1 MTSPSTPSDDH
12 APLAQRLALAGEGSD
27 RHDGWTP
34 ARMAA
39 FCEALAATGCVDSAC
54 HHLGM
59 AKSGLYEA
67 RRRNPLFALA
77 WEDALIDGALPRL
90 ADELLSHAFR
100 GSVERFYRDGECV
113 GEKHFTDTRLGLAL
127 LKRLDRKAAERAAA
141 DLAARL
147 RDEATE
153 NAAKEREQAAA
164 EEARH
169 AAAHDPFEDGEVDEV
184 DPTPFCPTLVSPHP
198 RILRTEHGW
207 QTSFPPPAVRAPEDD
222 WAPLDFGPDE
232 DSGDPDALYDPLAI
246 LDLAAEN
253 RWPGSP
259 GYKRYCT
266 RAESLSLDRWVDRQL
281 QPVHAEHA
289 RFFEV
294 LEHHGG
300 NDEATALLPP
310 ADRAA
315 NCREP

>member
-1 MTSPSTPSDDH
+1 MINPPTPTTPETHPAS
-12 APLAQRLALAGEGSD
+12 PLAQRLALAGEGSD

-39 FCEALAATGCVDSAC
+39 FCEALAATGCVDTAC
-54 HHLGM
+54 QHLGM

-113 GEKHFTDTRLGLAL
+113 GEKHFTDTRLGLEL

-141 DLAARL
+141 DLAAR
-147 RDEATE
+147 
-153 NAAKEREQAAA
+153 EREQAAA
-164 EEARH
+164 EEVRH
-169 AAAHDPFEDGEVDEV
+169 AAADDPFDPFEDGEVDEV
-184 DPTPFCPTLVSPHP
+184 DPMPFSPTLDRPHP
-198 RILRTEHGW
+198 RIQRTTTGW

-222 WAPLDFGPDE
+222 WAPLDYGPDE
-232 DSGDPDALYDPLAI
+232 APDDPDALYDPLAV
-246 LDLAAEN
+246 LDLAAED

-266 RAESLSLDRWVDRQL
+266 RAESLSLDRWVERQFA
-281 QPVHAEHA
+281 PVHAEHA

-294 LEHHGG
+294 IEHHSG
-300 NDEATALLPP
+300 NDGAAALLPP
-310 ADRAA
+310 DTHAA
-315 NCREP
+315 AE